1 MAIKKVQENVKAPNH
16 NLSGVRLDSL
26 FLLVSSAGLLRLQ
39 RSSQH
44 VRAKRWKI
52 LQKGLQT

>member
-1 MAIKKVQENVKAPNH
+1 MAIKKVKKNVKAPNH
-16 NLSGVRLDSL
+16 NLSAVRLDSL
-26 FLLVSSAGLLRLQ
+26 FLLESSAGLLRLQ

-44 VRAKRWKI
+44 VRAKKWKI

>member
-1 MAIKKVQENVKAPNH
+1 MAIKKVKKNIKALNH
-16 NLSGVRLDSL
+16 NSRAVRLDSL

-44 VRAKRWKI
+44 VRAKKWKI
-52 LQKGLQT
+52 LWKGLQT